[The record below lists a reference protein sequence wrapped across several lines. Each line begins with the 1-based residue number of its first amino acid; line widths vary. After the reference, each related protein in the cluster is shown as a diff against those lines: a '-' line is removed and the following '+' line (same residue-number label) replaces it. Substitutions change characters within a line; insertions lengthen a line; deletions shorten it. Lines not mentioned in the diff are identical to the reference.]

1 MEILSDL
8 LLLLQIENGDG
19 AAAMPGA
26 EELTPT
32 RIVAGLMVMAAG
44 SASFAVGIS
53 WIKRFLRGVPLLQQS
68 KRRIFAVPFGLTAAI
83 LIFSIALVGL
93 VLATTFSETGEID
106 SPRTPTTATA
116 DSEAGDPDES
126 VIEPT
131 DNGAID
137 DREVSPI
144 PDAEAEEMARN
155 IVVQTVGMNLVLM
168 LCLGL
173 AMYLRRH
180 APRFD
185 PQTQQLD
192 TDVTVPS
199 AESWSELVAADVE
212 DPAEVGGDK
221 AVRSADEAASLNGVS
236 VREELLVAGE
246 VALVVYL
253 PTMILRLLMVF
264 LMTKVTGEVPG
275 NNPLL
280 EILQTEAGQKMML
293 MIGVAAVFMAPLAEE
308 LQFRVVILGGLLR
321 TNLARFAPAITAL
334 LFGMAHGIPDGI
346 ALLPLAFVLGYT
358 YLQRRSY
365 LTVVLVHLLFNLFNV
380 LLAILVLV

>member
-93 VLATTFSETGEID
+93 VLATTFSETGEVD

-264 LMTKVTGEVPG
+264 LMTRVTGEVPG

>member
-93 VLATTFSETGEID
+93 VLATTFSETGEVD

>member
-155 IVVQTVGMNLVLM
+155 IVVQTVGMNLMLM

-185 PQTQQLD
+185 PQTLQLD

>member
-155 IVVQTVGMNLVLM
+155 IVVQTVGMNLMLM

>member
-8 LLLLQIENGDG
+8 LLLLQVENGDA

-93 VLATTFSETGEID
+93 VLATTFSETGEGD

-116 DSEAGDPDES
+116 DSEAGDPDEG

-131 DNGAID
+131 DSGAID
-137 DREVSPI
+137 DREVNPI

-155 IVVQTVGMNLVLM
+155 IVVQTVGMNLMLM

-199 AESWSELVAADVE
+199 AELWSELVAADVE

-221 AVRSADEAASLNGVS
+221 AVRSAEEAASLNGVS

>member
-93 VLATTFSETGEID
+93 VLATTFSETGEVD

-155 IVVQTVGMNLVLM
+155 IVVQTVGMNLMLM

>member
-93 VLATTFSETGEID
+93 VLATTFSETSEID

-155 IVVQTVGMNLVLM
+155 IVVQTVGMNLMLM

-185 PQTQQLD
+185 PQTLQLD

>member
-8 LLLLQIENGDG
+8 LLLLQVENGDA

-32 RIVAGLMVMAAG
+32 RIIAGLMVMAAV

-53 WIKRFLRGVPLLQQS
+53 WIERFRRGVPLLQQS

-93 VLATTFSETGEID
+93 VLATTFSETGEGD
-106 SPRTPTTATA
+106 GPRTPTTA
-116 DSEAGDPDES
+116 DSEAGDPDEG

-131 DNGAID
+131 DSGAID
-137 DREVSPI
+137 DREVNPI

-155 IVVQTVGMNLVLM
+155 IVVQTVGMNLMLM

-199 AESWSELVAADVE
+199 AELWSELVAADVE
-212 DPAEVGGDK
+212 DPAEVGGDE
-221 AVRSADEAASLNGVS
+221 AVRSADEAASLNRVS

-253 PTMILRLLMVF
+253 PTMILRLLMVV

>member
-8 LLLLQIENGDG
+8 LLLLQVENGDA

-32 RIVAGLMVMAAG
+32 RIIAGLMFMAAG

-93 VLATTFSETGEID
+93 VLATTFSETGEGD

-116 DSEAGDPDES
+116 DSEAGDPDEG

-131 DNGAID
+131 DSGAID
-137 DREVSPI
+137 DREVNPI

-155 IVVQTVGMNLVLM
+155 IVVQTVGMNLMLM

-199 AESWSELVAADVE
+199 AELWSELVAADVE
-212 DPAEVGGDK
+212 DPAEVGGDE
-221 AVRSADEAASLNGVS
+221 AVRSADEAASLNRVS

-253 PTMILRLLMVF
+253 PTMILRLLMVA

>member
-8 LLLLQIENGDG
+8 LLLLQVENGDA

-32 RIVAGLMVMAAG
+32 RIIAGLMVMAAG

-93 VLATTFSETGEID
+93 VLATTLSETGEVD
-106 SPRTPTTATA
+106 SSQTPTSATVDLA
-116 DSEAGDPDES
+116 AGDPDEGD
-126 VIEPT
+126 IEPT
-131 DNGAID
+131 DSGAID
-137 DREVSPI
+137 DREVNPTS
-144 PDAEAEEMARN
+144 DAEAEEIARS
-155 IVVQTVGMNLVLM
+155 IVVQTVGMNLM
-168 LCLGL
+168 LLICLGL

-185 PQTQQLD
+185 PETLQLD

-199 AESWSELVAADVE
+199 AELWSELVAADV
-212 DPAEVGGDK
+212 GGDE
-221 AVRSADEAASLNGVS
+221 AVRSADEATSLNRVS

-246 VALVVYL
+246 VALAVYL

-264 LMTKVTGEVPG
+264 LMTKVTGEVPA

>member
-53 WIKRFLRGVPLLQQS
+53 WIKRFLRGVPLLQPS

-93 VLATTFSETGEID
+93 VLATTFSETGEVD

>member
-1 MEILSDL
+1 
-8 LLLLQIENGDG
+8 
-19 AAAMPGA
+19 
-26 EELTPT
+26 
-32 RIVAGLMVMAAG
+32 
-44 SASFAVGIS
+44 
-53 WIKRFLRGVPLLQQS
+53 
-68 KRRIFAVPFGLTAAI
+68 
-83 LIFSIALVGL
+83 
-93 VLATTFSETGEID
+93 
-106 SPRTPTTATA
+106 
-116 DSEAGDPDES
+116 
-126 VIEPT
+126 PT
-131 DNGAID
+131 DSGAID
-137 DREVSPI
+137 DREVNPI

-155 IVVQTVGMNLVLM
+155 IVVQTVGMNLMLM

-199 AESWSELVAADVE
+199 AELWSELVAADVE
-212 DPAEVGGDK
+212 DPAEVGGDE
-221 AVRSADEAASLNGVS
+221 AVRSADEAASLNRVS

-246 VALVVYL
+246 VAVVVYL
-253 PTMILRLLMVF
+253 PTMILRLLMVV

>member
-53 WIKRFLRGVPLLQQS
+53 WIKRFLRGVPLLQPS

-93 VLATTFSETGEID
+93 VLATTFSETGEVD

-155 IVVQTVGMNLVLM
+155 IVVQTVGMNLMLM

>member
-1 MEILSDL
+1 MEIVSDL

-93 VLATTFSETGEID
+93 VLATTFSETGEVD

-144 PDAEAEEMARN
+144 PDTEAEEMARN

-264 LMTKVTGEVPG
+264 LMTRVTGEVPG

>member
-1 MEILSDL
+1 MEIVSDL

-93 VLATTFSETGEID
+93 VLATTFSETGEVD

>member
-8 LLLLQIENGDG
+8 LLLLQVENGD
-19 AAAMPGA
+19 AAAAIPGA

-32 RIVAGLMVMAAG
+32 RIIAGLMVMAAG

-53 WIKRFLRGVPLLQQS
+53 WIERFLRGVPLLQQS

-93 VLATTFSETGEID
+93 VLATTFSETGEGD
-106 SPRTPTTATA
+106 GPRTPTTA
-116 DSEAGDPDES
+116 DSEAGDPDEG

-131 DNGAID
+131 DSGAID
-137 DREVSPI
+137 DREVNPI

-155 IVVQTVGMNLVLM
+155 IVVQTVGMNLMLM

-199 AESWSELVAADVE
+199 AELWSELVAADVE
-212 DPAEVGGDK
+212 DPAEVGGDE
-221 AVRSADEAASLNGVS
+221 AVRSADEAASLNRVS

-253 PTMILRLLMVF
+253 PTMILRLLMVV

>member
-53 WIKRFLRGVPLLQQS
+53 WIKRFLRGVPLLQPS

-155 IVVQTVGMNLVLM
+155 IVVQTVGMNLMLM

>member
-8 LLLLQIENGDG
+8 LLLLQVENGDA

-32 RIVAGLMVMAAG
+32 RIIAGLMVMAAG

-93 VLATTFSETGEID
+93 VLATTFSETGEGD

-116 DSEAGDPDES
+116 DSEAGDPDEG

-131 DNGAID
+131 DSGAID
-137 DREVSPI
+137 DREVNPI

-155 IVVQTVGMNLVLM
+155 IVVQTVGMNLMLM

-199 AESWSELVAADVE
+199 AELWSELVAADVE
-212 DPAEVGGDK
+212 DPAEVGGDE
-221 AVRSADEAASLNGVS
+221 AVRSADEAASLNRVS

-253 PTMILRLLMVF
+253 PTMILRLLMVA

-365 LTVVLVHLLFNLFNV
+365 LTVVLVHLLFNLFNM